1 MGAFFDLSGHVS
13 VVTGGNTGLG
23 LGMARGLAKA
33 GANVAIWGRKA
44 DRNDAAA
51 AEIARLGVDAAG
63 FVCDVTKPDAVAEA
77 MAATLE
83 RFGKIDSCFANAG
96 GSGVVKP
103 FAELSP
109 EEWQYAVDL
118 NLNSVVNTFQAAIRQ
133 YLSQGSGGKLVV
145 TSSIA
150 ALLGIPGGGYSA
162 TKVAVSGL
170 IRSLA
175 VEFAPAGIQANAILP
190 GFIETEMSLNTPQA
204 FQDACLRRTP
214 SGKLGTL
221 EDMEG
226 IAVFLASGQSDLVTG
241 QTIVI
246 DGGQSVYPF

>member
-1 MGAFFDLSGHVS
+1 MGAFFDLSGHVA

-63 FVCDVTKPDAVAEA
+63 FVCDVTKPDAVAKA

-162 TKVAVSGL
+162 TKAAVSGL